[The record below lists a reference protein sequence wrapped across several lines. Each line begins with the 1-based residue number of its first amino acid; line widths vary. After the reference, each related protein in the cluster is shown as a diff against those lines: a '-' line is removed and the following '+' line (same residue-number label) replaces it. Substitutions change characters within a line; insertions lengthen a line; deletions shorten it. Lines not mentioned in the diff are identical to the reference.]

1 MAEWFWIVGGIQIL
15 SGVSDSSMATRFNK
29 TPAHEPSSIL
39 MGFSEDIRES
49 EMIPN
54 KSDIKQLLDLLPLNI
69 LLLNLSLSN
78 LFCSC
83 RRISSI
89 DALQ

>member
-15 SGVSDSSMATRFNK
+15 SGVSDSSMATRFK
-29 TPAHEPSSIL
+29 TPAHAPSSIL

-89 DALQ
+89 DAFQ